1 MILISHRGNLN
12 GPNPERENHP
22 DYIWEALRAGFE
34 VEIDIWFVDGKFKLG
49 HDEPQYDFPFSLIEN
64 HYNKL
69 WIHCKNMEALSQ
81 LNEVDSSGLKL
92 NYFSHESDLGVL
104 TSRGYIWSTNVYKRG
119 ILVLPEFFA
128 TDPTEDTFGVCSD
141 YIQNYKLNE
150 RLNLYYSTLPHSRK
164 KRNSS

>member
-34 VEIDIWFVDGKFKLG
+34 VEIDVWWVEGKFKLG